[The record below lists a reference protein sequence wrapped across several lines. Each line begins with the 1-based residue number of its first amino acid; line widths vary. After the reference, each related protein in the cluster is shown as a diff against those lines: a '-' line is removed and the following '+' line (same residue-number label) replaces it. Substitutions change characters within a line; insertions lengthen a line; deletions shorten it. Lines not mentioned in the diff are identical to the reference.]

1 MSLAKITLYGM
12 FQWMQNSQ
20 DDLFSQLN
28 LPTGMESSDL
38 INAIMM
44 HGAEFEVLYANPQ
57 YMQSMIGIWS
67 NKWYHT
73 FERWIK
79 ALDIDYDPLENY
91 DRREEWTDAGS
102 KNRSGSG
109 TDTGYR
115 SNAENRKSSTQS
127 AEDTN
132 SQSANSTYS
141 KSEHD
146 STNEHQVSAYDSSTY
161 QPESKDLLTGDDNT
175 TNGRSATSSIG
186 KKTNTDDVT
195 ENRSEAETDSHNRS
209 DQEQEATAAAHA
221 GRIHGNIG
229 VTTSQQ
235 MLEAEL
241 NIAKFNLYEE
251 AANLF
256 LTELTIYTY

>member
-12 FQWMQNSQ
+12 FQWMQNSE

-28 LPTGMESSDL
+28 LPTGMEASDL
-38 INAIMM
+38 INTIMM

-102 KNRSGSG
+102 KNRTGSG
-109 TDTGYR
+109 TDSGFKSDAT
-115 SNAENRKSSTQS
+115 NRTSSTQAS
-127 AEDTN
+127 EDTN
-132 SQSANSTYS
+132 SQSANSTFS

-146 STNEHQVSAYDSSTY
+146 STNEHQVSAYDASTY
-161 QPESKDLLTGDDNT
+161 QPESKDILTGDDNT
-175 TNGRSATSSIG
+175 TNGSSATSSIG

-195 ENRSEAETDSHNRS
+195 ESITNAETDSRNRS
-209 DQEQEATAAAHA
+209 DQEQEATAAAHS

>member
-12 FQWMQNSQ
+12 FQWMQNSE
-20 DDLFSQLN
+20 DDLFSQLD
-28 LPTGMESSDL
+28 LPDGMEASDL

-44 HGAEFEVLYANPQ
+44 HGSEFEVLYANPQ

-109 TDTGYR
+109 TDTGFR
-115 SNAENRKSSTQS
+115 TNAENRHNSTQS
-127 AEDTN
+127 AENTN

-146 STNEHQVSAYDSSTY
+146 STNEHTVSAYDSSTY
-161 QPESKDLLTGDDNT
+161 QPESKDELKDDDTT

-186 KKTNTDDVT
+186 KKTNTDDVI
-195 ENRSEAETDSHNRS
+195 ENRSEAETDSRNRS
-209 DQEQEATAAAHA
+209 DQEQEATAAAHS

>member
-12 FQWMQNSQ
+12 FQWMQNSE

-28 LPTGMESSDL
+28 LPTGMEASDL
-38 INAIMM
+38 INTIMM

-109 TDTGYR
+109 TDTGFR
-115 SNAENRKSSTQS
+115 SNAENRKSNTQS
-127 AEDTN
+127 EEDTN
-132 SQSANSTYS
+132 SQAANSTYS

-146 STNEHQVSAYDSSTY
+146 STNEHQVSAFDSSTY
-161 QPESKDLLTGDDNT
+161 QSESKDILTGDDNT
-175 TNGRSATSSIG
+175 TNGSSATSSIG
-186 KKTNTDDVT
+186 KKFNTDDVT
-195 ENRSEAETDSHNRS
+195 ENRTEAETDSRNRS
-209 DQEQEATAAAHA
+209 DQEQEATAAAHS

-235 MLEAEL
+235 MLEAEF

>member
-12 FQWMQNSQ
+12 YQWMQNSQ

-38 INAIMM
+38 INTIMM

-79 ALDIDYDPLENY
+79 ALAIDYDPLENY
-91 DRREEWTDAGS
+91 DRREEWSDAGS
-102 KNRSGSG
+102 KNR
-109 TDTGYR
+109 TGDGNDVAYR
-115 SNAENRKSSTQS
+115 HNSSQAS
-127 AEDTN
+127 EDTN
-132 SQSANSTYS
+132 TQAANSTFS

-146 STNEHQVSAYDSSTY
+146 STNEHTVSAYDSSAY
-161 QPESKDLLTGDDNT
+161 QPESRDELKDDDTT
-175 TNGRSATSSIG
+175 TNGSSATSSIG
-186 KKTNTDDVT
+186 KKSNTDEST
-195 ENRSEAETDSHNRS
+195 ESDSRAHTDR
-209 DQEQEATAAAHA
+209 EREATAAVHS

-229 VTTSQQ
+229 TLTSQA
-235 MLEAEL
+235 MLQSEFDVAR
-241 NIAKFNLYEE
+241 FNLYEE

-256 LTELTIYTY
+256 LTELTIYVY